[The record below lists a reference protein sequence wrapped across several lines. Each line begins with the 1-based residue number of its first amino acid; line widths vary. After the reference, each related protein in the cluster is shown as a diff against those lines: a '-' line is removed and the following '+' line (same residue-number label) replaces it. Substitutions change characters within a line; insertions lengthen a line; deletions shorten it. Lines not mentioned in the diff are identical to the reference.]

1 MGKKKKLNNWNKKE
15 NVYSSG
21 GAFVLFCKEH
31 VECMNMI
38 WKNEQ
43 KGKTKC
49 RHHVHVWICISVSYE
64 LWSPK
69 ERESEGD
76 RRESWKQILQ
86 MIIDNNFSAF
96 PFKCPLSLFS
106 YSNKRKD
113 FYINEW
119 MNDIL
124 NEMNMIRVG
133 EIHGPWLLVRSR
145 VGVYI
150 YVTCCCVGSTQF
162 FICLELKL
170 HWLAVG
176 FGQHV

>member
-1 MGKKKKLNNWNKKE
+1 MDKKKKLNNCNKKE
-15 NVYSSG
+15 NVIIVAG
-21 GAFVLFCKEH
+21 EH
-31 VECMNMI
+31 LCYFARNMWNVWI
-38 WKNEQ
+38 WY
-43 KGKTKC
+43 GKTSKKE
-49 RHHVHVWICISVSYE
+49 RQSVGIMFMYE
-64 LWSPK
+64 SAFLFRMNCEVRK
-69 ERESEGD
+69 RESEGD

-96 PFKCPLSLFS
+96 PFKCSLSLFS

-145 VGVYI
+145 VGVCI